1 MAAESAWRVVGGTAV
16 GSSHLR
22 QGLPCQ
28 DALAYRLLPGGV
40 LLAAVADGA
49 GTAERSEA
57 GSRLAVDEALACLEA
72 GLGSDPPEDEAGWA
86 GLMHLAFETARM
98 ALLALAES
106 EGRPERDFAATLT
119 CAVATSDCL
128 VTGTLGD
135 CPVIAEDEA
144 GLFIATQLQR
154 GEYAN
159 ETHFLT
165 GEDALE
171 QVQVLVFD
179 QPVTRLALF
188 SDGLAR
194 LALRLPS
201 QDPHGPFFTPL
212 FSFTEKIEDGPEAQ
226 TRASEQLEAFLNSER
241 VCERTDD
248 DKTLLLAVHMP
259 VTIPVE
265 AAEAGDEALPASEG
279 QP

>member
-1 MAAESAWRVVGGTAV
+1 MTADGAWRVVGGTAV
-16 GSSHLR
+16 GTSHLR
-22 QGLPCQ
+22 LGLPCQ

-49 GTAERSEA
+49 GSAERSEA
-57 GSRLAVDEALACLEA
+57 GSRLAVDEALACLGTA
-72 GLGSDPPEDEAGWA
+72 LQTDPPPDEAGWA
-86 GLMHLAFETARM
+86 GLMHLAFEAART
-98 ALLALAES
+98 ALLALAET
-106 EGRPERDFAATLT
+106 EERPGRDFAATLT
-119 CAVATSDCL
+119 CVVATGTCL

-135 CPVIAEDEA
+135 CPAIAEDDG
-144 GLFIATQLQR
+144 GLFAATQLQR

-165 GEDALE
+165 GDDALD
-171 QVQVLVFD
+171 QVQVLVYD
-179 QPVTRLALF
+179 EPVTRLALF

-212 FSFTEKIEDGPEAQ
+212 FSFVEKLEDHPEAQ
-226 TRASEQLEAFLNSER
+226 LRASEQLEAFLTSGR

-248 DKTLLLAVHMP
+248 DKSLLLAVYLP
-259 VTIPVE
+259 GAIPVE
-265 AAEAGDEALPASEG
+265 AAAARDDAFLAGEE